1 MKKRAILIDGNN
13 LLFRSYYA
21 TAYNGNLM
29 KNSKGFPTNALFGF
43 VNMLNKIIN
52 EEKPEYIMVAFDTG
66 HNFRKDL
73 CDTYKDGRI
82 ETPNDLKIQFPEAKK
97 ICTLLGIKYIECDNY
112 EADDIIGTF
121 ARMADE
127 DKNYNATIIS
137 SDKDLLQLISD
148 EVDVKLLKQKDYILM
163 NEQTF
168 FEHYG
173 IKPIRMIDLK
183 ALMGDPSDNIPG
195 VKGIGEKTA
204 LSLLVKYDTLENLYN
219 HLDELTPKTKEKLLN
234 DKESAFF
241 SYKLATIYKTIDFDY
256 TFESI
261 KYNKPDITGLIEKYK
276 ELEFN
281 SFLKNLSVNNEEN
294 NNETPYE
301 IVKTKINIEG
311 IKSLYIELDDTNY
324 HKANFIGASIYDG
337 KKAYYFDL
345 PSLLL
350 NSDLLKDITAT
361 FDNKKNI
368 VFLNRYNIDINDPF
382 DIFIAAYLL
391 EYNVKDDIAY
401 LSAAFNKNIAFYD
414 QIVSKKNILTPESIR
429 NSIVCKAKFIYET
442 YQEFKDKLVTEE
454 LDNLYI
460 DIEGP
465 LIRILANMEIN
476 GISVKT
482 DVIDRLKNEL
492 NEKIALLENKIH
504 EEAGMDFNIGSHKQM
519 GDVLYNKLM
528 LPKGKGKNA
537 MSTSHEVLIKLRHL
551 NPIIDDI
558 LDYRALTKLVSTY
571 LETFNSY
578 VMEDGK
584 IHTIYKQTGT
594 RTGRLSSVEPNLQNI
609 PVRSEE
615 GKQIRKAFIPS
626 KNSYLLSSD
635 YSQIELRVLAHISNS
650 RSLKNAF
657 INGEDIHTHVASDIF
672 DVPESEVTK
681 NMRRTAKAVIFGIV
695 YGISGYG
702 LGENLDISPN
712 EAKKYIE
719 KYLTLYPEVNEY
731 MTEIVK
737 KAKETSSVRTLLNRK
752 RTIDELNNTN
762 YMIRQMGERIA
773 LNTPIQ
779 GTAAD
784 ILKLAMI
791 RIDEKLKEDNLK
803 TKMLLQV
810 HDELIFDVP
819 DDELNI
825 VIDIVREIMEN
836 VYKLSVP
843 LKVEI
848 DYGRDWYEAK

>member
-168 FEHYG
+168 FDHYG
-173 IKPIRMIDLK
+173 IRPIRMIDLK

-482 DVIDRLKNEL
+482 DVIDKLKNEL
-492 NEKIALLENKIH
+492 NEKIVLLENKIH

-626 KNSYLLSSD
+626 ENSYLLSSD

-819 DDELNI
+819 DEELNI

>member
-482 DVIDRLKNEL
+482 DVIDKLKNEL

-504 EEAGMDFNIGSHKQM
+504 EEAGKDFNIGSHKQM

-578 VMEDGK
+578 VMKDGK

-626 KNSYLLSSD
+626 ENSYLLSSD

>member
-281 SFLKNLSVNNEEN
+281 SFLKNLSVNNKEN

-482 DVIDRLKNEL
+482 DVIDKLKNEL
-492 NEKIALLENKIH
+492 NEKIVLLENKIH

-578 VMEDGK
+578 VMKDGK

-626 KNSYLLSSD
+626 ENSYLLSSD

>member
-204 LSLLVKYDTLENLYN
+204 LSLLVKYDTLDNLYN

-482 DVIDRLKNEL
+482 DVIDKLKNEL
-492 NEKIALLENKIH
+492 NEKIVLLENKIH

>member
-168 FEHYG
+168 FDHYG

-204 LSLLVKYDTLENLYN
+204 LSLLVKYDTLDNLYN

-626 KNSYLLSSD
+626 ENSYLLSSD

>member
-204 LSLLVKYDTLENLYN
+204 LSLLVKYDTLDNLYN

-626 KNSYLLSSD
+626 ENSYLLSSD

-672 DVPESEVTK
+672 DVPENEVTK

-702 LGENLDISPN
+702 LGENLDISPT

>member
-482 DVIDRLKNEL
+482 DVIDKLKNEL
-492 NEKIALLENKIH
+492 NEKIVLLENKIH

-626 KNSYLLSSD
+626 ENSYLLSSD

-702 LGENLDISPN
+702 LGENLDISPT

>member
-626 KNSYLLSSD
+626 ENSYLLSSD

-672 DVPESEVTK
+672 DVPENEVTK

>member
-82 ETPNDLKIQFPEAKK
+82 ETPTDLKIQFPEAKK

-482 DVIDRLKNEL
+482 DVIDKLKNEL
-492 NEKIALLENKIH
+492 NEKIVLLENKIH
-504 EEAGMDFNIGSHKQM
+504 EEAGMDFNISSHKQM

-626 KNSYLLSSD
+626 ENSYLLSSD

>member
-294 NNETPYE
+294 NNEPPYE

-626 KNSYLLSSD
+626 ENSYLLSSD

-819 DDELNI
+819 DEELNI

>member
-204 LSLLVKYDTLENLYN
+204 LSLLVKYDTLDNLYN

-294 NNETPYE
+294 NNETLYE

-482 DVIDRLKNEL
+482 DVIDKLKNEL
-492 NEKIALLENKIH
+492 NEKIVLLENKIH

-626 KNSYLLSSD
+626 ENSYLLSSD

-762 YMIRQMGERIA
+762 YTIRQMGERIA

>member
-281 SFLKNLSVNNEEN
+281 SFLKNLNVNNEEN

-350 NSDLLKDITAT
+350 HSDLLKDITAT

-482 DVIDRLKNEL
+482 DVIDKLKNEL
-492 NEKIALLENKIH
+492 NEKIVLLENKIH

-578 VMEDGK
+578 VMQDGK

-626 KNSYLLSSD
+626 ENSYLLSSD

-672 DVPESEVTK
+672 DVPENEVTK

-702 LGENLDISPN
+702 LGENLDISPT

>member
-492 NEKIALLENKIH
+492 NEKIVLLENKIH

-626 KNSYLLSSD
+626 ENSYLLSSD

-819 DDELNI
+819 DEELNI

>member
-482 DVIDRLKNEL
+482 DVIDKLKNEL

-626 KNSYLLSSD
+626 ENSYLLSSD

-672 DVPESEVTK
+672 DVPENEVTK

>member
-482 DVIDRLKNEL
+482 DVIDKLKNEL
-492 NEKIALLENKIH
+492 NEKIVLLENKIH

-626 KNSYLLSSD
+626 ENSYLLSSD

-672 DVPESEVTK
+672 DVPENEVTK

-737 KAKETSSVRTLLNRK
+737 KAKKTSSVRTLLNRK

>member
-482 DVIDRLKNEL
+482 DVIDKLKNEL

-578 VMEDGK
+578 VMKDGK

-626 KNSYLLSSD
+626 ENSYLLSSD